1 MTTKAFQ
8 ITPHENLRLDTNQ
21 STLDA
26 QTQKLPQGFYTTFCT
41 LAQGTKVLGLKD
53 HLQRLYGPAQ
63 NLGLRP
69 AVDEKT
75 LRAAIAGLTQ
85 RYRRKESRIRLL
97 MAKESGAIYA
107 AIQPYEPLAVA
118 TLEMGVHVTT
128 TELVRKDPRI
138 KDSAFIRASRSHR
151 SRAGKGV
158 FEVLLTRNHRILEGM
173 TSNFYGIKGRSIIT
187 ARAGIL
193 LGVTRKVVIR
203 LARKGGMSIQ
213 YRAPSIDEHLS
224 ESFLTSSSRGV
235 VPIIAIDGRPVG
247 QGRVGKWTKLL
258 SKVYQAYLE
267 EQSELILRSD

>member
-1 MTTKAFQ
+1 M
-8 ITPHENLRLDTNQ
+8 
-21 STLDA
+21 
-26 QTQKLPQGFYTTFCT
+26 
-41 LAQGTKVLGLKD
+41 
-53 HLQRLYGPAQ
+53 
-63 NLGLRP
+63 RP

-85 RYRRKESRIRLL
+85 EHRRKESRIRLVL
-97 MAKESGAIYA
+97 AKESGAIYA

-118 TLEMGVHVTT
+118 TLEMGVRVTT
-128 TELVRKDPRI
+128 TELERKDPRV
-138 KDSAFIRASRSHR
+138 KDSAFILASKSHR
-151 SRAGKGV
+151 SQAGKAV

-203 LARKGGMSIQ
+203 LARGRGMSIQ

-235 VPIIAIDGRPVG
+235 VPIISIDDRAVG
-247 QGRVGKWTKLL
+247 EGKVGKWTKIL
-258 SKVYQAYLE
+258 STAYQAYVE
-267 EQSELILRSD
+267 ERSELILRSD